1 MADRIT
7 VVAAVIR
14 KNGKLLLTSRP
25 ADKPPFGLEFPG
37 GKVDKG
43 ENFSTALVREL
54 REELDINAIVL
65 DPIYKM
71 VKPNMDLWFIRAVIP
86 EGETIRC
93 CEGQQYFWVDPLDKK
108 ALDELFARIPLLPG
122 DWKFWNFLYGE

>member
-7 VVAAVIR
+7 VVAAVVR
-14 KNGKLLLTSRP
+14 RGGKLLLTSRP
-25 ADKPPFGLEFPG
+25 ENKPPFGLEFPG

-43 ENFSTALVREL
+43 ETFSTALAREL
-54 REELDINAIVL
+54 REELDVNAIIL

-86 EGETIRC
+86 ESETIRC
-93 CEGQQYFWVDPLDKK
+93 CEEQEFFWVDPNDKK

>member
-14 KNGKLLLTSRP
+14 RNGKLLLTSRP
-25 ADKPPFGLEFPG
+25 ADKLPFGLEFPG

-43 ENFSTALVREL
+43 ENFSTALAREL

-93 CEGQQYFWVDPLDKK
+93 CEGQEYFWVDPQDKK
-108 ALDELFARIPLLPG
+108 ALDELFSRIPLLPG

>member
-7 VVAAVIR
+7 VVAAVVR
-14 KNGKLLLTSRP
+14 RNGKLLLTSRP

-43 ENFSTALVREL
+43 ENFSTALAREL
-54 REELDINAIVL
+54 REELDVNAIVL

-71 VKPNMDLWFIRAVIP
+71 VKPNMDLWFIRTVIP
-86 EGETIRC
+86 ESDQTLSGMIFC
-93 CEGQQYFWVDPLDKK
+93 LFICFFLACIFCK
-108 ALDELFARIPLLPG
+108 ALLLPV
-122 DWKFWNFLYGE
+122 LLSPQLLRRL